1 MIVWPTPWPSLR
13 TAPPARS
20 SPFGEI
26 CSRVWFIEDHNS
38 QPPIGTGV
46 LPKSPV
52 PRIRGGPSIGHG
64 CTHVQPIIL
73 VLANEIQV
81 SRRKHIYC
89 RELVDSDP
97 NTDSFVR
104 VWGAPSRTAQG
115 RRRGGRG
122 IPGRRMR
129 SSPAKGWAA
138 ARPVAAA
145 REGRSRA
152 REEIRREFLS
162 ERRERLEK
170 RNRGRR

>member
-115 RRRGGRG
+115 KTRGGRG
-122 IPGRRMR
+122 IPGVEEALVAGKGLDRPSPSRRCQVGKEDLEQGR
-129 SSPAKGWAA
+129 ISWRQGKG
-138 ARPVAAA
+138 
-145 REGRSRA
+145 SL
-152 REEIRREFLS
+152 REEKQRE
-162 ERRERLEK
+162 EM
-170 RNRGRR
+170 N